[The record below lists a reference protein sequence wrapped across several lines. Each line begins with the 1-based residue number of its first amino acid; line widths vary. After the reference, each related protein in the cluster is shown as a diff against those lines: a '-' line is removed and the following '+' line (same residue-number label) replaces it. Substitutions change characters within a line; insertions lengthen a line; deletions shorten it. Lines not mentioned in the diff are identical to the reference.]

1 MNKNRRNQKVN
12 KVEELWLN
20 IPIITLNV
28 NYLNVPIESQR
39 LAEWIKNMTQL
50 YAVYKK
56 LTSNIMLEII

>member
-28 NYLNVPIESQR
+28 NYLNTPKFDRIYF
-39 LAEWIKNMTQL
+39 LK
-50 YAVYKK
+50 
-56 LTSNIMLEII
+56 TSINQIHSV

>member
-12 KVEELWLN
+12 KVEELRLN

-56 LTSNIMLEII
+56 LTSNIMLYAG